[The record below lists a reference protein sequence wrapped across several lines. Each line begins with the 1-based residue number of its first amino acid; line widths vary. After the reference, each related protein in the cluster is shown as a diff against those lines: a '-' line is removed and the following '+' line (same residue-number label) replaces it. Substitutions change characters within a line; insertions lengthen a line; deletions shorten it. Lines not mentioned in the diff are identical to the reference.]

1 MGRLSMLLKGFFAS
15 RTEILKRKSM
25 SHSKSTVSGRGK
37 RQGAQHSMRGW
48 VLSHWGQRVYLQLKS
63 WNNESVPSSRRVSG
77 WSQIRRSIITT
88 IFNEEGGE
96 SWWFCL
102 YIPTL
107 VNCWSRFCCCQTL
120 PTGSSLSFN
129 LINETS
135 TAWHTQGKHDK
146 ISCHSLTFKK

>member
-1 MGRLSMLLKGFFAS
+1 MLLKGFFAS

-77 WSQIRRSIITT
+77 WSQIRRSGRGIRTSAMCYRGWT
-88 IFNEEGGE
+88 
-96 SWWFCL
+96 
-102 YIPTL
+102 
-107 VNCWSRFCCCQTL
+107 
-120 PTGSSLSFN
+120 PTGDWARGGWKAGTGARLGAGPGFILRHSCSGRKLQVMMWNFSF
-129 LINETS
+129 
-135 TAWHTQGKHDK
+135 
-146 ISCHSLTFKK
+146 